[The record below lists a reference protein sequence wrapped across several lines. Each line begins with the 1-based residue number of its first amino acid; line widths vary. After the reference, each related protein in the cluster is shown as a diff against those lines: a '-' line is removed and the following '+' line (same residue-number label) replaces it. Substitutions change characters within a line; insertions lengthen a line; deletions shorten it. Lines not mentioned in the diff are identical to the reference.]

1 MLPLKANRNRGFT
14 LLEMMVV
21 LVLVSLI
28 TVLLM
33 QGFSFVVGL
42 QERIRQQLVQIQ
54 DIELREQWFRSV
66 VRSFHRG
73 RNADD
78 AQFTGNSEQ
87 FSGLVLQPLINDTG
101 MPTKVYWAIERD
113 GSEFILTYQEDQ
125 LEPATIMRWTTESPE
140 FRYMDDSGNLTNTW
154 PPNISDAGL
163 PFGLFESQRSQA
175 LPKGV
180 VLFDTN
186 EQARLFWY
194 VSISSNTLPEVD
206 FAL

>member
-1 MLPLKANRNRGFT
+1 MHNNKGFT

-54 DIELREQWFRSV
+54 DTELREQWFRAV

-73 RNADD
+73 RSTDD
-78 AQFTGNSEQ
+78 AQFVGSAEQ

-113 GSEFILTYQEDQ
+113 GSEFILTYQEEQ
-125 LEPATIMRWTTESPE
+125 LEPATIMRWSTESPE
-140 FRYMDDSGNLTNTW
+140 FRYMDDSGNLTATW
-154 PPNISDAGL
+154 PPTAADAAL
-163 PFGLFESQRSQA
+163 PFGLFESQRGQA
-175 LPKGV
+175 LPKGI

-186 EQARLFWY
+186 EQTRLFWY